1 MKSKLS
7 QFVLACAGSKVLFVE
22 VFGQLN
28 DVSGLAFPHALLWL
42 KIKQTIM
49 KLQSFF
55 LCLLWLCPVYLS
67 AQPKPINAYFEE
79 LGQRQQHNGNIL
91 VADNGRTVVN
101 FSAGYA
107 DFRTKTPNTP
117 ASRFNLASIS
127 KVITATAVLQLRDK
141 GKFNLDDALVQY
153 LPGFPYKDV
162 KIRHL
167 LNHTSGLPDLE
178 LFEDLVKQFPDTLIT
193 NRNVL
198 PELIKW
204 QRGLYFKPGDEF
216 RYCNTEYNLLA
227 LLIEKVSG
235 LSFPSYLKKYI
246 FIAAEMKDSY
256 ISTPGQKNK
265 GLIAQPQMKP
275 HPGYDSAFV
284 AVDSIAR
291 FKYLTYNNS
300 GTTGQGNVMS
310 TTTDMLKFDQAY
322 FKGKLLKA
330 STMQEAMTPLKL
342 NNGKVYYDQ
351 RMDTMDSEGKMTY
364 GLGWEIFEQPVFG
377 KSVGHGGFKFGLATF
392 YLHNLPKNQTIIGF
406 DNTAGSEFGRFIT
419 SALSLLNNKQPVV
432 FRTSR
437 SLVTLYG
444 TALVKQGADHAAAIF
459 NANKADKIAYY
470 LNDGEMNDLGY
481 NLFYMSSFP
490 GHREMALEVFK
501 LATFIFPDS
510 FNTYDSYGQLLRDS
524 GKKDD
529 AILMYKKSIA
539 LNPGNED
546 GKRILAEL
554 FK

>member
-1 MKSKLS
+1 
-7 QFVLACAGSKVLFVE
+7 
-22 VFGQLN
+22 
-28 DVSGLAFPHALLWL
+28 
-42 KIKQTIM
+42 M

-55 LCLLWLCPVYLS
+55 VFLLWLCPALLQ
-67 AQPKPINAYFEE
+67 AQPKTMNAYFEE
-79 LGQRQQHNGNIL
+79 LGQRRQHNGNIL
-91 VADNGRTVVN
+91 VADEGRAIIN
-101 FSAGYA
+101 FSSGYA
-107 DFRTKTPNTP
+107 NFRTRTPNTP

-141 GKFNLDDALVQY
+141 GKFNLDDAVARY
-153 LPGFPYKDV
+153 LPGFPYKEV

-167 LNHTSGLPDLE
+167 LTHTSGLPDLE
-178 LFEDLVKQFPDTLIT
+178 LFEDLVKQFPDTVIT

-198 PELIKW
+198 PELAKW
-204 QRGLYFKPGDEF
+204 QRGLYFKPGNEF

-227 LLIEKVSG
+227 LLIEKLSNM
-235 LSFPSYLKKYI
+235 SFPSYLKKHI
-246 FIAAEMKDSY
+246 FAPAGMKDTY
-256 ISTPGQKNK
+256 VISLYQKDD

-275 HPGYDSAFV
+275 HPGYDSTFIT
-284 AVDSIAR
+284 VDSIAR

-300 GTTGQGNVMS
+300 GTNGQANVMS
-310 TTTDMLKFDQAY
+310 TTANILKFDLAY
-322 FKGKLLKA
+322 FKGKLLKT
-330 STMQEAMTPLKL
+330 STMQEAMTPVKL
-342 NNGKVYYDQ
+342 NNGTVYYDH
-351 RMDTMDSEGKMTY
+351 RMDTMDGEGKMTY
-364 GLGWEIFEQPVFG
+364 GLGWEIFDQPSFG

-392 YLHNLPKNQTIIGF
+392 YLHNLTKNQTIIGF

-419 SALSLLNNKQPVV
+419 SALSLLNNKPPME

-444 TALVKQGADHAAAIF
+444 TALVKQGADHAAAVF
-459 NANKADKIAYY
+459 NANKADKAGYY
-470 LNDGEMNDLGY
+470 LNEGEMNDLGY

-510 FNTYDSYGQLLRDS
+510 FNTYDSYGQLLKDS
-524 GKKDD
+524 NKKVE

-546 GKRILAEL
+546 GKKMLSQLLNAHGV
-554 FK
+554 K